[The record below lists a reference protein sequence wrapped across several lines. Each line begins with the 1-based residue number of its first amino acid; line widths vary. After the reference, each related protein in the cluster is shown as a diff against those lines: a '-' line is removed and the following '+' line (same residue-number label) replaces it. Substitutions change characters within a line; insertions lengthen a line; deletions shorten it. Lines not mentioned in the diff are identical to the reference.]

1 MTDSRHIGLVRLS
14 AGRLEPML
22 PAVVAAGAAT
32 GLLLGLTLVMRG
44 DEVPVFLVQPGV
56 MVLAAGAAYLLDD
69 TAREATD
76 VVPRPLLRRR
86 VGRVLPGLLVLA
98 LGWISVAQVLRW
110 RSPSVPLDT
119 LTWEAIGLSCLALA
133 AAATVA
139 RRGEGEPGNM
149 VASAGAL
156 LFLGLLIA
164 QPLLHIRLLVTS
176 VDDAARSG
184 GWAALIVVALMT
196 FVVASRDPAQRF
208 HRPRD
213 ILRSGGTDARSV

>member
-1 MTDSRHIGLVRLS
+1 MTDSRRIGSVQFS

-22 PAVVAAGAAT
+22 PPVVAAGAAT

-56 MVLAAGAAYLLDD
+56 LVLAAGAAYLLDD

-76 VVPRPLLRRR
+76 VVPHSLLRRR

-98 LGWISVAQVLRW
+98 LGWMSVAQVLRW

-119 LTWEAIGLSCLALA
+119 LTWEVVGLSCLALA

-156 LFLGLLIA
+156 VFLGLLIA
-164 QPLLHIRLLVTS
+164 QPLLHVRLLVTS
-176 VDDAARSG
+176 ADGSARSG
-184 GWAALIVVALMT
+184 WWATVIVVALLT
-196 FVVASRDPAQRF
+196 FVVASRDPAHRF
-208 HRPRD
+208 RRPRNV
-213 ILRSGGTDARSV
+213 LRSGGKDARSV